1 MAGEHA
7 GHRQRMRERFL
18 CGGLDGF
25 ADHEVLELMLFY
37 AIPQRNVNPL
47 AHRLLERFGTLHAVL
62 EAPVADLMKVEGVG
76 QHAALLLNLFSHAA
90 RRLEMSREVKGEPI
104 QTRGM
109 AEKHA
114 IRLLQG
120 LKTEHFYIACL
131 DGQMR
136 LIADELIAR
145 GSIDEVQAYPRLVA
159 EAVLRH
165 NAHAAVLCHNHP
177 GGSPIPSQQ
186 DVDVTR
192 QLVALLTSLGVAVAD
207 HIIVSGGESLS
218 MVACGLVTREK
229 REDRLLTRVASSD
242 GETRILA
249 KLMKKRKE
257 TQT

>member
-62 EAPVADLMKVEGVG
+62 EASVADLMKVEGVG
-76 QHAALLLNLFSHAA
+76 RHTALLLNLFSHAA
-90 RRLEMSREVKGEPI
+90 RRLEMSRENTGKLI
-104 QTRGM
+104 CNRGM

-114 IRLLQG
+114 VRLLQG
-120 LKTEHFYIACL
+120 LRTEHFYAVCL
-131 DGQMR
+131 DGRMQ

-207 HIIVSGGESLS
+207 GILL
-218 MVACGLVTREK
+218 GLI
-229 REDRLLTRVASSD
+229 LLISWA
-242 GETRILA
+242 
-249 KLMKKRKE
+249 
-257 TQT
+257 

>member
-18 CGGLDGF
+18 TGGLDSF

-62 EAPVADLMKVEGVG
+62 EAPVSELTKVEGVG
-76 QHAALLLNLFSHAA
+76 EYAALLLSLFSHAA
-90 RRLEMSREVKGEPI
+90 RRMELSRENTGKLICNHG
-104 QTRGM
+104 R

-114 IRLLQG
+114 MRLLQG
-120 LKTEHFYIACL
+120 LRTEHFYAICL
-131 DGQMR
+131 DGKMR

-145 GSIDEVQAYPRLVA
+145 GSLDEVQAYPRVVA

-165 NAHAAVLCHNHP
+165 NAHSVVLCHNHP
-177 GGSPIPSQQ
+177 GGSPIPSMQ
-186 DVDVTR
+186 DVEVTR
-192 QLVALLTSLGVAVAD
+192 HLAALLTSLGVSMAD
-207 HIIVSGGESLS
+207 HIIVAGREALS
-218 MVACGLVTREK
+218 MVDCGLITRVK

-242 GETRILA
+242 GETLIRA
-249 KLMKKRKE
+249 ELMKKRKE
-257 TQT
+257 KQT

>member
-1 MAGEHA
+1 MAGEHD

-18 CGGLDGF
+18 SGGLESF

-47 AHRLLERFGTLHAVL
+47 AHSLLARFGTLHSVL
-62 EAPVADLMKVEGVG
+62 EAPVADLMKVDGVG
-76 QHAALLLNLFSHAA
+76 QHTALLLSLFSHAA
-90 RRLEMSREVKGEPI
+90 RRMELSRETKGEPI

-114 IRLLQG
+114 MRLLQG
-120 LKTEHFYIACL
+120 LKTEHFYVVCL

-136 LIADELIAR
+136 LITDELIAR

-192 QLVALLTSLGVAVAD
+192 QLVALMTSLGVAVAD
-207 HIIVSGGESLS
+207 HIIVSGSESLS
-218 MVACGLVTREK
+218 MVECGLVTRVK
-229 REDRLLTRVASSD
+229 REDRLLTRVANSA
-242 GETRILA
+242 GETRIRA
-249 KLMKKRKE
+249 ELMKKRKE
-257 TQT
+257 KQT